1 VLFPYPEG
9 AATGWLLTGL
19 TNVSISSAIT
29 WKQNFLFRMY
39 ETDLG
44 EAATTVRAFVH
55 PWSLLAARGPLA
67 GRSRH
72 SSSHIADTTPGH
84 SWRPVARRA
93 AGAGTDS
100 GTWCRQWQPAKR
112 MVGQRTDGNERPC
125 TAESDSYCRA
135 RSGWDKSR
143 RCEQWRTP
151 NRTKAGPV
159 LNLQGAVGSLAP
171 GPQKHQTD
179 LF

>member
-1 VLFPYPEG
+1 MTDKYQVLYNMEK
-9 AATGWLLTGL
+9 THL
-19 TNVSISSAIT
+19 
-29 WKQNFLFRMY
+29 
-39 ETDLG
+39 E
-44 EAATTVRAFVH
+44 EEATTVRAFVH

-72 SSSHIADTTPGH
+72 WGSHIADKTPGH

-100 GTWCRQWQPAKR
+100 GTWCRQWQPATR
-112 MVGQRTDGNERPC
+112 MVGQKTDGNERPC
-125 TAESDSYCRA
+125 TAESGSCCRA

-143 RCEQWRTP
+143 RWEQWRTP
-151 NRTKAGPV
+151 NRAKADPV
-159 LNLQGAVGSLAP
+159 LNLQEAVGSLAP